1 MGCKNS
7 RRWHFD
13 YKCVTIFLASERKPL
28 GVLVMI
34 GFWMDANEGKE
45 KSLIVEKLVENNRH
59 KKETGALVNGHSVK
73 SKGDANDKRQL
84 YYQRKMERLGHEK
97 VKQEGILKN
106 EEYEKEIDIF
116 NSDIEAILSPFKQ
129 MEKSDS
135 KIDRGVIK
143 YFALV
148 VILLPSIIGIMTP
161 AMGDNG
167 RTSIDMA
174 NLITDSFM
182 VILVSWFINFT
193 IEWPWNWHKNIIEA
207 QSKLLESTN
216 AFVHRVST
224 TEEVNSEIL
233 TKKIKA
239 FRKLCKYENY
249 SLLLCFV
256 CTCMGAGIMRWSR
269 NYINIEDSR
278 RRLVFSNLNIM
289 LFLFLE
295 VFRLVLILT
304 ERLQKHTV
312 DDIQDKINKDRLK
325 SNGLKN
331 ASMDLVIPS
340 SSSSE
345 DNDKMGGLLNGFG
358 SLVSTGKLNARLE
371 GGVVPYKK
379 SIEVLQEKATRQD
392 EMIQSLLIT
401 QANEYSKINMSLT
414 KLEKVI
420 SQINNHKN
428 GDLDNQRSIFLKPF
442 PLNLSSS
449 EKKLSQKSYK
459 RLSLPSL
466 LNNDKQPMHT
476 IFEES
481 DIEEEEEEDGEE
493 NQLNNEL
500 MELQERGEQEA
511 RNEKDIGK
519 VLGGIVDK
527 QERFSENISKP
538 FRPQKLNSSSTNISS
553 FNESIFEQPHL
564 HRIDIKQSDLENVS
578 DYNSNYF
585 DEDSGKQDK
594 RKGVGSGHFSLH
606 GLPFSSSIKNL
617 VTRNLFCE
625 DNNCNIP
632 YILDNLLDYRINELI
647 GYGSEQLS
655 IKGNME
661 EKNYNILFKLK
672 LIVLNILHNISI
684 IDLIK
689 DPLTTKQIL
698 HSEITPILM
707 SFCKEQIENY
717 AATTRLLKSLIWELL
732 TKNLFLTTEKLETI
746 INTYL
751 APLERLKNLFALV
764 CFKIPFNI
772 LRFYVAVLSFFPKI
786 FYQIFIAYPI
796 LNQKSK
802 GKGSE
807 GAKRIK
813 NIDNRE
819 PGSKPFLAMK
829 QFHLSPNAA
838 RSGNIKTNT
847 ESDKVSHDLKARKMV
862 LNKLLRYYDLRTLPE
877 NSLFTPV
884 RLYDEE

>member
-34 GFWMDANEGKE
+34 GFWMDTNEGKE
-45 KSLIVEKLVENNRH
+45 KSLIVEKLVESNRH
-59 KKETGALVNGHSVK
+59 KKGTGALVNGHSVK

-97 VKQEGILKN
+97 VKQTGILKN
-106 EEYEKEIDIF
+106 EEYEKEIAIF

-161 AMGDNG
+161 SMGENG

-207 QSKLLESTN
+207 QRKLLESTN

-224 TEEVNSEIL
+224 TEEVNNEIL

-249 SLLLCFV
+249 SLLLCLV

-295 VFRLVLILT
+295 IFRLVLILT

-312 DDIQDKINKDRLK
+312 DDIQDKINKDLRK

-340 SSSSE
+340 SE
-345 DNDKMGGLLNGFG
+345 DNNKMGGLLNGFG
-358 SLVSTGKLNARLE
+358 SLVSTGKLNAKLE

-379 SIEVLQEKATRQD
+379 SIEVLQEKAIRQD

-481 DIEEEEEEDGEE
+481 DIEEEENGEE

-500 MELQERGEQEA
+500 MELHERGEQEA

-519 VLGGIVDK
+519 TLGGIVDK
-527 QERFSENISKP
+527 QEKFSENISKP
-538 FRPQKLNSSSTNISS
+538 IRPQKLNSSSTNISS

-585 DEDSGKQDK
+585 DEDCGKEDK
-594 RKGVGSGHFSLH
+594 RKGVDSGHFSLH

-617 VTRNLFCE
+617 VTRNLVYE

-632 YILDNLLDYRINELI
+632 YILDNILDYRINELI

-672 LIVLNILHNISI
+672 LIVLKILQNISI

-717 AATTRLLKSLIWELL
+717 TATTRLLKSLIWELL
-732 TKNLFLTTEKLETI
+732 TKHLFLTTEKLEKI

-772 LRFYVAVLSFFPKI
+772 LRFYVAVLSFFPKV

-813 NIDNRE
+813 NIDHRE

-847 ESDKVSHDLKARKMV
+847 ESDKAPYDLKARKMV

>member
-7 RRWHFD
+7 RRRHFD
-13 YKCVTIFLASERKPL
+13 YKCVSIFLVSERKPL
-28 GVLVMI
+28 EVLVMI

-45 KSLIVEKLVENNRH
+45 KPLIVEKLVEGSRH

-84 YYQRKMERLGHEK
+84 YYQRKMERLGHGK
-97 VKQEGILKN
+97 VKQEGSLRS

-135 KIDRGVIK
+135 KIDRGIIK

-161 AMGDNG
+161 AMGENG
-167 RTSIDMA
+167 HTSIDMA
-174 NLITDSFM
+174 NLVTDSFM

-239 FRKLCKYENY
+239 FKKLCKYENY

-256 CTCMGAGIMRWSR
+256 CTCVGAGIMRWSR
-269 NYINIEDSR
+269 NYINIEDTR

-295 VFRLVLILT
+295 IFRLVLILT
-304 ERLQKHTV
+304 ERLQRHTI
-312 DDIQDKINKDRLK
+312 DDIQDKINKDSVK
-325 SNGLKN
+325 SNGLKT
-331 ASMDLVIPS
+331 AHMDLVIPS

-345 DNDKMGGLLNGFG
+345 DNNKMGGLMNGLG
-358 SLVSTGKLNARLE
+358 SLVTTGKLNANIE

-379 SIEVLQEKATRQD
+379 SIELLQDKANRQD

-401 QANEYSKINMSLT
+401 QANEYAKINMSLK

-428 GDLDNQRSIFLKPF
+428 EGLDNQRSIFLKPF

-449 EKKLSQKSYK
+449 ENKLTQKSYK
-459 RLSLPSL
+459 RLSLPSM

-481 DIEEEEEEDGEE
+481 DLEEEDGEE
-493 NQLNNEL
+493 NQLNGEL
-500 MELQERGEQEA
+500 MELQERREQEA
-511 RNEKDIGK
+511 RDEKDIGK
-519 VLGGIVDK
+519 MLGGIVDK
-527 QERFSENISKP
+527 QEKFSDNISKRV
-538 FRPQKLNSSSTNISS
+538 RPQKLNSSSTNLSS

-585 DEDSGKQDK
+585 DEDCGKEDK
-594 RKGVGSGHFSLH
+594 QKGVGSGHFSLH

-617 VTRNLFCE
+617 VTRNLVYE
-625 DNNCNIP
+625 DNNSNIP
-632 YILDNLLDYRINELI
+632 YIPDNLLDYGMNELI

-655 IKGNME
+655 IMGNME
-661 EKNYNILFKLK
+661 EKNSNILFKLK
-672 LIVLNILHNISI
+672 LIVLNILQNISI

-717 AATTRLLKSLIWELL
+717 TATIRLLKSLIWELL
-732 TKNLFLTTEKLETI
+732 TKHLFLTTEKLETI
-746 INTYL
+746 INIYL
-751 APLERLKNLFALV
+751 APLERLKNLFTLV

-772 LRFYVAVLSFFPKI
+772 LKFYMAVLSFLPKI
-786 FYQIFIAYPI
+786 FYHIFIAYPI
-796 LNQKSK
+796 INQTSK
-802 GKGSE
+802 DKGSD

-813 NIDNRE
+813 NIDHRE

-829 QFHLSPNAA
+829 QFHLSPNTA
-838 RSGNIKTNT
+838 RSDKIKTNT
-847 ESDKVSHDLKARKMV
+847 ESDKALYDLKARKMV
-862 LNKLLRYYDLRTLPE
+862 FNKLLRYYDLRTLPE